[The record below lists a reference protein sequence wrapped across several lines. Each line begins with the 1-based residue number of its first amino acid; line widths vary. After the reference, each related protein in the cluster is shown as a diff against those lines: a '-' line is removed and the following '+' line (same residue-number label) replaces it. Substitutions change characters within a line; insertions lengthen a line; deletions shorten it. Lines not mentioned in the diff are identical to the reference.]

1 MVSFRT
7 SFGFFEREQAGLVLP
22 FQVDF
27 RTYSLLP
34 QKNRPLNF
42 KYRKSVD

>member
-22 FQVDF
+22 FQVVF
-27 RTYSLLP
+27 ENTPYYLKKIGL
-34 QKNRPLNF
+34 
-42 KYRKSVD
+42 